1 LKKSIKKYLF
11 TAHGIRAYDY
21 ITGSQEPA
29 TANRGNTMNTAIIT
43 NDIDAMVALDKQIK
57 ELEKK
62 LVAAKAD
69 IANKYGEGE
78 HRGNTY
84 GVLVTLSQRSTVGWK
99 KLADEAKIPMDMI
112 AKYTKTSAI
121 ITVTSKA

>member
-1 LKKSIKKYLF
+1 M
-11 TAHGIRAYDY
+11 T
-21 ITGSQEPA
+21 
-29 TANRGNTMNTAIIT
+29 TAIIT

-62 LVAAKAD
+62 LVAAKND

-78 HRGNTY
+78 HKGDVY
-84 GVLVTLSQRSTVGWK
+84 SALVTLSQRSTVAWK
-99 KLADEAKIPMDMI
+99 KVADEAKIPLDMI

-121 ITVTSKA
+121 ITVTAKA

>member
-1 LKKSIKKYLF
+1 MK
-11 TAHGIRAYDY
+11 
-21 ITGSQEPA
+21 
-29 TANRGNTMNTAIIT
+29 TAIIT

-84 GVLVTLSQRSTVGWK
+84 GVLVTLSQRSTVAWK
-99 KLADEAKIPMDMI
+99 KVADEAKIPLDMI

>member
-1 LKKSIKKYLF
+1 MK
-11 TAHGIRAYDY
+11 
-21 ITGSQEPA
+21 
-29 TANRGNTMNTAIIT
+29 ANKTNIMNVAIIT
-43 NDIDAMVALDKQIK
+43 DIDAMVALDKQIK

-62 LVAAKAD
+62 LVAAKND

-99 KLADEAKIPMDMI
+99 KLADEANIPLDMI
-112 AKYTKTSAI
+112 AKHTKTSAI
-121 ITVTSKA
+121 ITVTAKA

>member
-1 LKKSIKKYLF
+1 
-11 TAHGIRAYDY
+11 
-21 ITGSQEPA
+21 
-29 TANRGNTMNTAIIT
+29 MNTAIIT

-78 HRGNTY
+78 HKGGTY
-84 GVLVTLSQRSTVGWK
+84 SVLVTLSQRSTVAWK
-99 KLADEAKIPMDMI
+99 KVADEAKTPLDII
-112 AKYTKTSAI
+112 AKHTKTSAV
-121 ITVTSKA
+121 ITVTAKA

>member
-1 LKKSIKKYLF
+1 
-11 TAHGIRAYDY
+11 
-21 ITGSQEPA
+21 
-29 TANRGNTMNTAIIT
+29 MNTAIIT

-78 HRGNTY
+78 HKGGTY
-84 GVLVTLSQRSTVGWK
+84 SVLVTLSQRSTVAWK
-99 KLADEAKIPMDMI
+99 KVADEAKTPLDII
-112 AKYTKTSAI
+112 AKHTKTSAI
-121 ITVTSKA
+121 ITVTAKA

>member
-1 LKKSIKKYLF
+1 
-11 TAHGIRAYDY
+11 
-21 ITGSQEPA
+21 
-29 TANRGNTMNTAIIT
+29 MNTAIIT

-78 HRGNTY
+78 HKGNTY
-84 GVLVTLSQRSTVGWK
+84 SVLVTLSQRSTVAWK
-99 KLADEAKIPMDMI
+99 KVADEAKTPLDII

-121 ITVTSKA
+121 ITVTAKA

>member
-1 LKKSIKKYLF
+1 
-11 TAHGIRAYDY
+11 
-21 ITGSQEPA
+21 
-29 TANRGNTMNTAIIT
+29 MNTAIIT

-62 LVAAKAD
+62 LVAAKND

-78 HRGNTY
+78 HKGGTHS
-84 GVLVTLSQRSTVGWK
+84 VLVTLSQRSTVGWK

-112 AKYTKTSAI
+112 AKYTKTSAV
-121 ITVTSKA
+121 ITVTPKA